1 MPRPAFVI
9 LANAGIHSLQL
20 VSMDSRLR
28 GNDGQWQSPTVAYAS
43 GSDFRVIPWLI
54 VFLLF
59 RVSFSVFFRVIP
71 WLILLLPFH
80 PPKPEGNIM
89 KAISFKQPLAQALIT
104 GTLSF
109 AVRSWR
115 TGHRGEI
122 LIHAARCP
130 LQELRNLCSN
140 DWARNHLKEWNIATV
155 EDLPM
160 SAFLGKTNLL
170 DCIPL
175 QEFDFAKEDYPFD
188 IPDRGWVWIFSNPW
202 KMLHPKMHPG
212 KLGVFET

>member
-1 MPRPAFVI
+1 MTGESLRNPGPELAEGPPAPLSAF
-9 LANAGIHSLQL
+9 LSLRTW
-20 VSMDSRLR
+20 RLR
-28 GNDGQWQSPTVAYAS
+28 GKSS
-43 GSDFRVIPWLI
+43 WLLLI
-54 VFLLF
+54 SVFLLLPI
-59 RVSFSVFFRVIP
+59 SVFFRVRP
-71 WLILLLPFH
+71 WLILLLTFH
-80 PPKPEGNIM
+80 LPKPKGNIM

-160 SAFLGKTNLL
+160 SAFLGKANLQ

-212 KLGVFET
+212 KLGVFETL

>member
-1 MPRPAFVI
+1 MGFLQKSSKPTHCAGWVCLFNSHHSKTTDPWNAVHGLFKYLPQARP
-9 LANAGIHSLQL
+9 
-20 VSMDSRLR
+20 LR
-28 GNDGQWQSPTVAYAS
+28 WVG
-43 GSDFRVIPWLI
+43 
-54 VFLLF
+54 LF
-59 RVSFSVFFRVIP
+59 
-71 WLILLLPFH
+71 PFH
-80 PPKPEGNIM
+80 PLKPEGNIM

-140 DWARNHLKEWNIATV
+140 DWARDHLKEWNIATV

-160 SAFLGKTNLL
+160 SAFLGKADLE
-170 DCIPL
+170 DCISL
-175 QEFDFAKEDYPFD
+175 EEFDFAKEDYPFD
-188 IPDRGWVWIFSNPW
+188 IPERGWVWVFSNPW
-202 KMLHPKMHPG
+202 KMLYPKMHPG

>member
-1 MPRPAFVI
+1 MERSPWAFYRNLPSPPTALGGSLFFSSTNTVPW
-9 LANAGIHSLQL
+9 NAVHGLFTEIFQAHP
-20 VSMDSRLR
+20 LR
-28 GNDGQWQSPTVAYAS
+28 WVG
-43 GSDFRVIPWLI
+43 
-54 VFLLF
+54 LF
-59 RVSFSVFFRVIP
+59 T
-71 WLILLLPFH
+71 FH
-80 PPKPEGNIM
+80 PPKAKGNIM

-140 DWARNHLKEWNIATV
+140 DWARNHFKEWNIATV

-160 SAFLGKTNLL
+160 SAFLGKADLE

-175 QEFDFAKEDYPFD
+175 QEFDFAKEEYPFD
-188 IPDRGWVWIFSNPW
+188 IPERGWVWVFSNPW
-202 KMLHPKMHPG
+202 KMVTG
-212 KLGVFET
+212 R

>member
-1 MPRPAFVI
+1 
-9 LANAGIHSLQL
+9 
-20 VSMDSRLR
+20 
-28 GNDGQWQSPTVAYAS
+28 
-43 GSDFRVIPWLI
+43 
-54 VFLLF
+54 
-59 RVSFSVFFRVIP
+59 
-71 WLILLLPFH
+71 
-80 PPKPEGNIM
+80 M
-89 KAISFKQPLAQALIT
+89 KAISFKQPLAQALIM

-115 TGHRGEI
+115 TGHRGEM

-140 DWARNHLKEWNIATV
+140 DWARNHLKEWTIATV

-160 SAFLGKTNLL
+160 SAFLGKANLQ

-212 KLGVFET
+212 KLGVFETLLPYQ

>member
-1 MPRPAFVI
+1 V
-9 LANAGIHSLQL
+9 G
-20 VSMDSRLR
+20 
-28 GNDGQWQSPTVAYAS
+28 
-43 GSDFRVIPWLI
+43 
-54 VFLLF
+54 LF
-59 RVSFSVFFRVIP
+59 
-71 WLILLLPFH
+71 PFH

-104 GTLSF
+104 GTLSY

-140 DWARNHLKEWNIATV
+140 NWARDHLKEWNIATV

-160 SAFLGKTNLL
+160 SAFLGKADLE

-188 IPDRGWVWIFSNPW
+188 IPDRGWVWVFSNPW
-202 KMLHPKMHPG
+202 KMLYPKMHPG
-212 KLGVFET
+212 KLGVFETL

>member
-1 MPRPAFVI
+1 
-9 LANAGIHSLQL
+9 
-20 VSMDSRLR
+20 
-28 GNDGQWQSPTVAYAS
+28 
-43 GSDFRVIPWLI
+43 
-54 VFLLF
+54 
-59 RVSFSVFFRVIP
+59 
-71 WLILLLPFH
+71 
-80 PPKPEGNIM
+80 M

-104 GTLSF
+104 GTLSY

-160 SAFLGKTNLL
+160 SAFLGKADLE

-175 QEFDFAKEDYPFD
+175 QEFDFAQEDYPFD

-212 KLGVFET
+212 KLGVFETS

>member
-1 MPRPAFVI
+1 MQCFISV
-9 LANAGIHSLQL
+9 SLL
-20 VSMDSRLR
+20 LSSSVF
-28 GNDGQWQSPTVAYAS
+28 
-43 GSDFRVIPWLI
+43 FRVHPWQI
-54 VFLLF
+54 LL
-59 RVSFSVFFRVIP
+59 SSSVFFRVIP
-71 WLILLLPFH
+71 WLILLLLLQSFSVFIRGKFFCLLFIS
-80 PPKPEGNIM
+80 PKPKGNIM

-104 GTLSF
+104 RTLSY

-140 DWARNHLKEWNIATV
+140 DWARNHLKEWNIPKV

-160 SAFLGKTNLL
+160 SAFLGKADLE

-175 QEFDFAKEDYPFD
+175 QEFDFAQEDYPFD

-202 KMLHPKMHPG
+202 KMLHPKMHQG

>member
-1 MPRPAFVI
+1 V
-9 LANAGIHSLQL
+9 ANAFFFSKSLLPCHS
-20 VSMDSRLR
+20 
-28 GNDGQWQSPTVAYAS
+28 VANAS
-43 GSDFRVIPWLI
+43 AFP
-54 VFLLF
+54 
-59 RVSFSVFFRVIP
+59 SFP
-71 WLILLLPFH
+71 WLILLFTFH
-80 PPKPEGNIM
+80 PPKSKGNIM

-104 GTLSF
+104 GTLSY

-160 SAFLGKTNLL
+160 SAFLGKADLE

-175 QEFDFAKEDYPFD
+175 QEFDFAQEDYPFD
-188 IPDRGWVWIFSNPW
+188 IPDRGWVWVFSNPW

-212 KLGVFET
+212 KLGVFETS